1 MEILEYRSSDLPV
14 VRHGS
19 SAVYQQRGFTILELA
34 IVLSIIFLI
43 LGAVTIGRDVHRNA
57 AYQRISSDFI
67 QGWIIAYD
75 TFVQGTG
82 RIPGDT
88 GATGIVNGALATPL
102 CGAALIGAMQA
113 AGIEMP
119 VGRTEGQ
126 NDRAVFLDTNGLP
139 HELQICFNNVVW
151 AEPGAAVNT
160 YIAANRNVMELRGMT
175 PALALLL
182 DNQIDGRP
190 DARFGKFRQQGQQN
204 NVTPLPATPAANNW
218 TLDETVAIG
227 SVASTTL
234 DESQVVE
241 VLGFLK
247 MSR

>member
-1 MEILEYRSSDLPV
+1 MDSPEYTSSDLTV
-14 VRHGS
+14 VRHRP
-19 SAVYQQRGFTILELA
+19 SAMLRQRGFTILELA
-34 IVLSIIFLI
+34 IVLSIMFLI

-82 RIPGDT
+82 RIPGDA
-88 GATGIVNGALATPL
+88 GATGMVNGAPSTPL

-113 AGIEMP
+113 AGVEMP
-119 VGRTEGQ
+119 LGRTEGQ

-139 HELQICFNNVVW
+139 HELQICFNNVAW
-151 AEPGAAVNT
+151 AEPSAAVNT
-160 YIAANRNVMELRGMT
+160 YNAANRNVMDLRGLT

-190 DARFGKFRQQGQQN
+190 DARFGRLRQQGQQN
-204 NVTPLPATPAANNW
+204 NVTPLPPTPPANNW
-218 TLDETVAIG
+218 TMDETVAFG

>member
-1 MEILEYRSSDLPV
+1 MDSIELLPSDQTH
-14 VRHGS
+14 VRRERR
-19 SAVYQQRGFTILELA
+19 AICRQRGFTILELA
-34 IVLSIIFLI
+34 IVLSIMFLI
-43 LGAVTIGRDVHRNA
+43 LGAVTVGRDVHRNA

-82 RIPGDT
+82 MVPGDAGGT
-88 GATGIVNGALATPL
+88 GMVNGATSTPL

-113 AGIEMP
+113 AGVAMP
-119 VGRTEGQ
+119 LGRTEGQ

-139 HELQICFNNVVW
+139 HELQICLNNVAW

-160 YIAANRNVMELRGMT
+160 YVAANRNVMDIRGLT

-190 DARFGKFRQQGQQN
+190 DARFGQLRQQGQQN
-204 NVTPLPATPAANNW
+204 NVIPLPPAPPANNW
-218 TLDETVAIG
+218 SLDETVAFG
-227 SVASTTL
+227 SVVSSTL